1 VSAIVVV
8 DSSAWI
14 EFFRGRELP
23 LLEDAL
29 EHGRIAV
36 PPIVVA
42 ELVSGAAS
50 RGDAARVA
58 DLVRDLPLV
67 EADRAHWV
75 RVGELRRRMRAKG
88 LTVSTPD
95 AHVAQC
101 AIDLDAVLL
110 TTEAVFRRLARSS
123 GLRLAV

>member
-1 VSAIVVV
+1 
-8 DSSAWI
+8 
-14 EFFRGRELP
+14 
-23 LLEDAL
+23 
-29 EHGRIAV
+29 
-36 PPIVVA
+36 
-42 ELVSGAAS
+42 
-50 RGDAARVA
+50 
-58 DLVRDLPLV
+58 
-67 EADRAHWV
+67 
-75 RVGELRRRMRAKG
+75 